1 MNKFIM
7 KIRKKN
13 KKILILALS
22 VGLKGIHYNKH
33 YPKVGSSGKMSGQ
46 PTSYDRRFSRTSS
59 FWVFPGVTIEIPVV
73 LHQLCMNFKNLFF
86 SQYFMI
92 FRNF

>member
-1 MNKFIM
+1 MNKFNM

-22 VGLKGIHYNKH
+22 IGLRGIHYKH
-33 YPKVGSSGKMSGQ
+33 YPKVGSSRKNEWSTNFLRPAVLENEQFWGISGGNNRN
-46 PTSYDRRFSRTSS
+46 TGCASS
-59 FWVFPGVTIEIPVV
+59 IMHEFQN
-73 LHQLCMNFKNLFF
+73 LLFF
-86 SQYFMI
+86 QYFMI